1 LSQLTE
7 LLAQMDSPQLHA
19 LLENQDSDRARSAL
33 YRTKKTP
40 EDLALL
46 LSKGGSDILE
56 EIAQEAKRISRER
69 FGFTISLFAPLYL
82 SSICVGKCS
91 YCGFRADLKIV
102 RRTLTQDEIK
112 QELEVVAGYGIRD
125 ILLVS
130 GETPRNV
137 GTEYMQQA
145 IASTLE
151 VASSVSM
158 EIAPVPVE
166 DYRAMRQAGATG
178 LTLYQETYDREAYN
192 KVHFFGPKG
201 DFLYRLEALDRAG
214 EAGLRKLTAG
224 ALFGLSTWRL
234 EGLRLGMHAAYL
246 QRRWWESQISIGLPR
261 LKGTPENFEIPKPI
275 DDRTLVHLLVV
286 MRVFLP
292 DVGISISTRET
303 PEFRKNVLG
312 LGVTQM
318 SAGSKTEP
326 GGYTEA
332 NVSADQFAISDE
344 RLPKE
349 VAADLLSMGYD
360 PVWKDWDRSF
370 VNTV

>member
-1 LSQLTE
+1 MQLTD
-7 LLAQMDSPQLHA
+7 LLARMDSPKLHA
-19 LLENQDSDRARSAL
+19 LLENQDSDRARGAL
-33 YRTKKTP
+33 HRTDKRP

-46 LSKGGSDILE
+46 LSPGADSILE

-69 FGFTISLFAPLYL
+69 FGFTIGLYAPLYL
-82 SSICVGKCS
+82 SNVCVGKCS

-112 QELEVVAGYGIRD
+112 KELEVVTSHGIRD

-137 GTEYMQQA
+137 GTEYMKQA

-158 EIAPVPVE
+158 EIAPVPME
-166 DYRAMRQAGATG
+166 DYQAMRRAGATG
-178 LTLYQETYDREAYN
+178 LTLFQETYDQDAYN

-201 DFLYRLEALDRAG
+201 DFHYRLAALDRAG
-214 EAGLRKLTAG
+214 AAGLRKLTAG

-234 EGLRLGMHAAYL
+234 EGMRLGLHAAYL
-246 QRRWWESQISIGLPR
+246 QKRWWESQISIGLPR
-261 LKGTPENFEIPKPI
+261 LKGTPDNFDIPKPI
-275 DDRTLVHLLVV
+275 DDRTLVHLLTV

-303 PEFRKNVLG
+303 PEFRANVLG
-312 LGVTQM
+312 LGVTHM

-326 GGYTEA
+326 GGYTEEKI
-332 NVSADQFAISDE
+332 ADEQFSISDE
-344 RLPKE
+344 RSPEE
-349 VAADLLSMGYD
+349 VAASLLSMGYD
-360 PVWKDWDRSF
+360 PVWKDWDTSF
-370 VNTV
+370 VSTV

>member
-1 LSQLTE
+1 QLNE
-7 LLAQMDSPQLHA
+7 LMALMDSPRLQS
-19 LLENQDSDRARSAL
+19 LLENRDSDRVRAAL
-33 YRTKKTP
+33 HRPNKRP
-40 EDLALL
+40 EDLALM
-46 LSKGGSDILE
+46 LSPGADSVIE

-69 FGFTISLFAPLYL
+69 FGFTIGLFAPLYL
-82 SSICVGKCS
+82 SNICVGKCS
-91 YCGFRADLKIV
+91 YCGFRADLKIK

-112 QELEVVAGYGIRD
+112 AELDVVASYGIRD
-125 ILLVS
+125 VLLVS

-137 GTEYMQQA
+137 STEYMEQA
-145 IASTLE
+145 IRSTLE

-158 EIAPVPVE
+158 EIAPVAME
-166 DYRAMRQAGATG
+166 DYRAMRRAGATG
-178 LTLYQETYDREAYN
+178 LTLYQETYDQDAYN

-201 DFLYRLEALDRAG
+201 DFMYRLEALDRAG

-224 ALFGLSTWRL
+224 ALFGLSHWRL
-234 EGLRLGMHAAYL
+234 EGLRLGLHAAYL
-246 QRRWWESQISIGLPR
+246 QKRWWESQISIGLPR
-261 LKGTPENFEIPKPI
+261 LKGTPENFDIPKPI
-275 DDRTLVHLLVV
+275 DDRTLVHLLIV

-332 NVSADQFAISDE
+332 NVSGDQFSISDE

-349 VAADLLSMGYD
+349 VAEDLLSMGYD

-370 VNTV
+370 VSTV